1 MPIPVVPEVMEFPPE
16 VMGLEVGQTLVVLE
30 GMGSEVGKILVEV
43 GLKLVGV
50 VHQADH

>member
-1 MPIPVVPEVMEFPPE
+1 MVPEVMEFPPE